1 MLDNQHGLLVE
12 TLHGER
18 RQQRTVDAA
27 ISCRAR
33 PSGLSEMLD
42 EPENPN
48 FPFLST
54 DPKSKP

>member
-1 MLDNQHGLLVE
+1 
-12 TLHGER
+12 LHGER